1 MQQSYKRC
9 LFQNALVLLLIC
21 TSTSVFSQSKI
32 LLEKIPSQIDINQI
46 QTKQFPKE
54 RANSKEAG
62 KDRNSDIANSAYKAS
77 DSLVNENNTNNINT
91 FEMTYGQNVF
101 SNAAVTDL
109 SDLSTP
115 PIDYPIGVG
124 DHVIV
129 SLWDGAELQENYLV
143 GKDGSIFPKGLG
155 KINVQGLPFETM
167 RSMLT
172 AKFKAVVPS
181 STKISIALGQPK
193 TININVVGNV
203 SNPGPMTVSAFSN
216 AFNVIAKAGG
226 VTEYGNLREIQIK
239 RAGILIDELD
249 VYKYLTTG
257 DFGKHIYLQNN
268 DFVIVPFMKKKVF
281 ATGQFKRPMYY
292 QLKEDEGI
300 KALLFY
306 SGGVK
311 ADALSSTIKVSRIEN
326 EKEVIKDFSIKSINA
341 STNKDFILNDGDIV
355 QIAVIKSGL
364 VNKVEVKGEVKYPGV
379 YEFKAGDKLFDL
391 IERVGGVGK
400 NTYLNK
406 AYIFRGA
413 GDSTNYSPQRMEV
426 NLLHFDNQE
435 DPSNLELKPYD
446 IIQLF
451 SKSEFN
457 QQEYV
462 EIFGEVRN
470 PGKLKK
476 YEFMTL
482 QDLLYLSGGLK
493 PTAEY
498 GRLEVSSIVD
508 LDLAQKGLTPTK
520 TVVKLYNI
528 SSDLSIDSNAAKV
541 ILKPYDQ
548 VYVRKNPTFEL
559 QQNIE
564 IKGLVKYPGK
574 YTRLDKYERISS
586 YLERAGGVT
595 ENADLSGALL
605 LRRVKRNVQD
615 LEVMPNKMKLD
626 SNGRFYRDSLP
637 IEMRFTDEPICIDLE
652 KAVKEKNSKYD
663 IILQENDVVVIPEIN
678 PFVSVV
684 GNVQSPLKISFD
696 RGRNNLS
703 YYIDKAGGFAEKPW
717 RRRVYVTY
725 ANGRSKQT
733 KNFLFLHF
741 YPKIKEG
748 AVIVIPRRPKGQE
761 KSELIKSV
769 IISAIP
775 VVLTSIIFK
784 YIK

>member
-9 LFQNALVLLLIC
+9 LFQNALVLILIF
-21 TSTSVFSQSKI
+21 SSIAVFSQSTI
-32 LLEKIPSQIDINQI
+32 SSQIDINQL
-46 QTKQFPKE
+46 QSKPFFKE
-54 RANSKEAG
+54 RANTTEAG
-62 KDRNSDIANSAYKAS
+62 KDRNLDIDNTDNRFR
-77 DSLVNENNTNNINT
+77 DSLANESKTNQSNP
-91 FEMTYGQNVF
+91 ELVYGQNVF

-115 PIDYPIGVG
+115 PLDYPIGVG

-155 KINVQGLPFETM
+155 KVNVQGLTFETM
-167 RSMLT
+167 RSMLS
-172 AKFKAVVPS
+172 AKFKAVIPS
-181 STKISIALGQPK
+181 ATKIAISLGQPRS
-193 TININVVGNV
+193 ININVVGNV

-226 VTEYGNLREIQIK
+226 VTDYGNLRKIQIK

-268 DFVIVPFMKKKVF
+268 DFVIVSFIEKKVM

-292 QLKEDEGI
+292 QLKDDEGI

-306 SGGVK
+306 AGGVK
-311 ADALSSTIKVSRIEN
+311 ADALSSTIKVTRIEN
-326 EKEVIKDFSIKSINA
+326 EIEVIKDFSIKSINA
-341 STNKDFILNDGDIV
+341 PSSNDVVLNDGDIV
-355 QIAVIKSGL
+355 KIAPIKSGV
-364 VNKVEVKGEVKYPGV
+364 VNKVEVNGEVKYPGV
-379 YEFKAGDKLFDL
+379 YEFKAGDKLFNL
-391 IERVGGVGK
+391 IERVGGVGI
-400 NTYLNK
+400 NTYLEK
-406 AYIFRGA
+406 AYVFRGA
-413 GDSTNYSPQRMEV
+413 GDPTNYAPQRIEV
-426 NLLHFDNQE
+426 NFLHYDNKE
-435 DPSNLELKPYD
+435 DSSNIVLKPFD
-446 IIQLF
+446 VIQLF
-451 SKSEFN
+451 SKTEFN

-476 YEFMTL
+476 YEVMTL

-493 PTAEY
+493 PSAEF

-508 LDLAQKGLTPTK
+508 LDLAKKGLTPTK
-520 TVVKLYNI
+520 TVVKSYNI

-586 YLERAGGVT
+586 YLERAGGIT
-595 ENADLSGALL
+595 ENADLSGAVL
-605 LRRVKRNVQD
+605 LRKTNTGIQ
-615 LEVMPNKMKLD
+615 ESGIIPNKMKLD
-626 SNGRFYRDSLP
+626 SNGRLYKEPLP
-637 IEMRFTDEPICIDLE
+637 INLLNNNEPISIDLE
-652 KAVKEKNSKYD
+652 KAIKEKNSKYD

-678 PFVSVV
+678 PFISVV
-684 GNVQSPLKISFD
+684 GDVQSPLKISFD
-696 RGRNNLS
+696 QGHHNLS
-703 YYIDKAGGFAEKPW
+703 YYIDKAGGFAERPW
-717 RRRVYVTY
+717 RRRIYVTY
-725 ANGRSKQT
+725 ANGRSKKT
-733 KNFLFLHF
+733 KNLLFLHF

-748 AVIVIPRRPKGQE
+748 DVVVIPQRPKGQE

-775 VVLTSIIFK
+775 VALTSLIFK
-784 YIK
+784 YVK